1 MKVSVSDN
9 DGRPDVRTVR
19 IIDWDTPADNDF
31 LVVSQM
37 TILGDLYKRRPDII
51 GFVNGIPL
59 LLIELKIPT
68 KSVYDAY
75 HDNLRDY
82 RDTIPQ
88 IFWYNA
94 CIIISN
100 GIESKVG
107 TITSGFEHF
116 AQWKKI
122 SSEDEPVKT
131 NLETMI
137 RGICEPSRFLDII
150 ENFILFDDSHGK
162 MVKIL
167 AKYHQYLGVNKAI
180 ENFKNRKENGGK
192 IGVFWHTQ
200 GSGKSFSMMFFGA
213 KILRKLPGNFTF
225 VVVTDRDEL
234 DKQICDGFA
243 GSGIATDKNA
253 KAHSIGHLQ
262 ELLGQDHRFIFTL
275 IHKFRF
281 QDITEPINTRDDI
294 IIITDESHRTQYGEL
309 AMYMRLALPNASFIG
324 FTGTPLINEEGEKTK
339 EVFGD
344 YVSVYNFSQSV
355 EDKATVPI
363 FYENRVPKVENT
375 NDHLQDDIG
384 RIMEEYEMSEHM
396 EEKLEQEF
404 STTYHILTREDRL
417 ESIAE
422 DIVHHYMGRG
432 NTGKAMVVSIDKKTT
447 VRLYIKVCKHFAAY
461 KDRLEERLRGNLL
474 DHERETFQRQLD
486 TLRVLDMAVVIS
498 LGNNQN
504 EIDEFRKVDID
515 FRPIRKRLIEDDLKK
530 KFKDPESSLRIVF
543 VCNMWLT
550 GFDVPSV
557 TTLYLDKPMKGHTL
571 MQTIT
576 RTNRVFENKTNG
588 LIVDY
593 IGVFENLRRAL
604 AIYATSES
612 TEEG

>member
-1 MKVSVSDN
+1 
-9 DGRPDVRTVR
+9 
-19 IIDWDTPADNDF
+19 
-31 LVVSQM
+31 
-37 TILGDLYKRRPDII
+37 
-51 GFVNGIPL
+51 
-59 LLIELKIPT
+59 
-68 KSVYDAY
+68 
-75 HDNLRDY
+75 
-82 RDTIPQ
+82 
-88 IFWYNA
+88 
-94 CIIISN
+94 
-100 GIESKVG
+100 
-107 TITSGFEHF
+107 
-116 AQWKKI
+116 
-122 SSEDEPVKT
+122 
-131 NLETMI
+131 
-137 RGICEPSRFLDII
+137 
-150 ENFILFDDSHGK
+150 
-162 MVKIL
+162 
-167 AKYHQYLGVNKAI
+167 
-180 ENFKNRKENGGK
+180 
-192 IGVFWHTQ
+192 
-200 GSGKSFSMMFFGA
+200 
-213 KILRKLPGNFTF
+213 
-225 VVVTDRDEL
+225 
-234 DKQICDGFA
+234 
-243 GSGIATDKNA
+243 
-253 KAHSIGHLQ
+253 
-262 ELLGQDHRFIFTL
+262 
-275 IHKFRF
+275 
-281 QDITEPINTRDDI
+281 
-294 IIITDESHRTQYGEL
+294 
-309 AMYMRLALPNASFIG
+309 MYMRLALPNASFIG